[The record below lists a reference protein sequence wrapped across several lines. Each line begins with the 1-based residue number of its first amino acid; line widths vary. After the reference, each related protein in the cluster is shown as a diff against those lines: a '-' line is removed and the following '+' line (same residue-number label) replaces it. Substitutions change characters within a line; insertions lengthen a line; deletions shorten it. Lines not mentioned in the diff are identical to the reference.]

1 MTILEIQTAAAAL
14 LSDSG
19 QPVTVAEF
27 TVGGQ
32 NIALMLLNQ
41 IRLTA
46 EMSHDFCFQRKMLT
60 LNVDTVAGASLDDAV
75 IQGTTTTVDLK
86 TILEVGI
93 FDVYQ
98 NFRPV
103 EWTTAEEGEERTRE
117 ENPFWGIRYPT
128 DGQAASWPLGQRR
141 YVIRGDQINLWPT
154 TQEPAQTIPLG
165 IEAYVFSADWTVISN
180 TLQFS
185 GGSPSGINVQY
196 YRFGQFLGFP
206 LFLSM
211 DPSAGP
217 TGTLFATWNDGTQ
230 WLVTTADKI
239 GALGTDYY
247 SLASISQNPA
257 GTYTHH
263 GAYTGT
269 LVVTSEDTDATS
281 DIWTTKGSQYLLW
294 QLVVNL
300 NLRFKFFVPRTE
312 GNLPPPQALADQGLE
327 TFKQWDIFKYEGFR
341 RHGR

>member
-1 MTILEIQTAAAAL
+1 MTILEIETAAAAL

-19 QPVTVAEF
+19 QPVTVADF

-86 TILEVGI
+86 TILEVGM

-165 IEAYVFSADWTVISN
+165 IEAYVFSADWTVNSN
-180 TLQFS
+180 TVTVT
-185 GGSPSGINVQY
+185 GGTGVTGRNTTY
-196 YRFGQFLGFP
+196 YRHGTYNGFP
-206 LFLSM
+206 LYSNLSESNTPATLYFFWN
-211 DPSAGP
+211 DRTQWVLNSLPGTAGSNYDSF
-217 TGTLFATWNDGTQ
+217 TGTGQSPDG
-230 WLVTTADKI
+230 V
-239 GALGTDYY
+239 
-247 SLASISQNPA
+247 
-257 GTYTHH
+257 
-263 GAYTGT
+263 YTGHGSFT
-269 LVVTSEDTDATS
+269 GSATAVSADADATS

-312 GNLPPPQALADQGLE
+312 GNLPPPQVLAEQGLE